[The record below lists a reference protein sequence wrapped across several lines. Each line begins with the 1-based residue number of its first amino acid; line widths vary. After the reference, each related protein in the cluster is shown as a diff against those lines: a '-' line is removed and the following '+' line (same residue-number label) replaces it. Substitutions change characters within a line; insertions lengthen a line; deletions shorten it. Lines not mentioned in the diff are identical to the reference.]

1 MNHTSSPDTSSS
13 STYIDEQTQKSSSD
27 SKKRNY
33 KKRIIKN
40 IGNIYLAKSLKVTP
54 YLLYEFQGT
63 SFLVPCTGENN
74 EENQET

>member
-1 MNHTSSPDTSSS
+1 MNHPTVTSTSSTCDK
-13 STYIDEQTQKSSSD
+13 QTQKSPSD
-27 SKKRNY
+27 SKKRN
-33 KKRIIKN
+33 KKRTNKN
-40 IGNIYLAKSLKVTP
+40 IGNIYLANSLKVTP